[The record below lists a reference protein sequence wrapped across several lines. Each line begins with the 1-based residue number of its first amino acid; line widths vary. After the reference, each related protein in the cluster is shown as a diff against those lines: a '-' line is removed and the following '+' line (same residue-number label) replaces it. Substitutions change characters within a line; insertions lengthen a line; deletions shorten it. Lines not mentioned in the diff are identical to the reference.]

1 MIRLH
6 FDAAD
11 LRQITL
17 APEPNALWETA
28 LSVRGLR
35 TGTASGGRARPAVDR
50 WQRRMNGSLAARAGV
65 LLDLVPRDGSMP
77 DFLLQPSV
85 GDFATALDL
94 AGRTSAERL
103 ATDLRLEDSS
113 GSSGTSGGWSREFA
127 AGAAAARRTFTHD
140 LRRYHA
146 SSIAPLWPRVRTDGL
161 ADRALR
167 AEMLLRG
174 GVDALLTTL
183 SPSWL
188 WDPPTLHLP
197 SRSTYDI
204 PLCGRGLLLMP
215 SWFATGPLVMWR
227 PEQSTVLV
235 YPMHVSDRP
244 DAPPGALGPLLGRT
258 RAAVLAALRDPA
270 TTTALAERIGI
281 SLAAASQH
289 ATVLRNAGLVCT
301 TRIGTAVL
309 HSLTPLG
316 QGLLEGEP
324 HGRRQ
329 RASQAVVRSPSV
341 GEAVD
346 DGSAAPRTH

>member
-17 APEPNALWETA
+17 APGPNALWETA
-28 LSVRGLR
+28 LSVRGVR
-35 TGTASGGRARPAVDR
+35 TGTAFGGRARPAVDR

-77 DFLLQPSV
+77 DFLLQPSAA
-85 GDFATALDL
+85 DFGAALDL
-94 AGRTSAERL
+94 AGRTPADVL
-103 ATDLRLEDSS
+103 ATDLRIEDSS
-113 GSSGTSGGWSREFA
+113 GSSGRWSREFA
-127 AGAAAARRTFTHD
+127 AGAAAARRTFAHD

-183 SPSWL
+183 SPLWL

-197 SRSTYDI
+197 SRSTHDI
-204 PLCGRGLLLMP
+204 PLCGRGLLLIP

-227 PEQSTVLV
+227 PQQSTVLIH
-235 YPMHVSDRP
+235 PMHVSDRP
-244 DAPPGALGPLLGRT
+244 GAPPGALGPLIGRT
-258 RAAVLAALRDPA
+258 RAAVLAGLRDPA
-270 TTTALAERIGI
+270 TTTALAERIGV

-301 TRIGTAVL
+301 TRIGAAVL

-316 QGLLEGEP
+316 QALLEGEP
-324 HGRRQ
+324 PRPATAGEPARGAFDGP
-329 RASQAVVRSPSV
+329 ASPP
-341 GEAVD
+341 
-346 DGSAAPRTH
+346 APRSRSHRHR